1 MKKKLS
7 FSKGNKSS
15 AFSKSRGCNGKQLS
29 LQLCFK
35 ITSQI
40 VLLRGARFSFLSSL
54 PGSATCIKWSV
65 IHLEASTKFV
75 FVSGDRSIHMLNG
88 VCKPVSKEGVDST
101 S

>member
-15 AFSKSRGCNGKQLS
+15 AFLKSRGCNGKQLS

-35 ITSQI
+35 MTSQI

-54 PGSATCIKWSV
+54 PGSAVKWSV

-75 FVSGDRSIHMLNG
+75 CVSMLNG
-88 VCKPVSKEGVDST
+88 VCKPVSMEEVGFT